1 MSTQTAAPPTEPD
14 LVDLIVDFLA
24 SKEPA
29 LAERRQDITAD
40 LRAEFGGQRW
50 YVSARPETE
59 RQQRVRKI
67 LEMFNGRNA
76 TEVARRLRISRATVY
91 RVIKQPGPPAERYP
105 QPAIGVSSV
114 KAPKAPKDAAKRPAD
129 QRPAPASAEI
139 PQIAPSRGESAVSP
153 LPIAETPNPV
163 RSSDGVFT
171 D

>member
-105 QPAIGVSSV
+105 PPAIGVS
-114 KAPKAPKDAAKRPAD
+114 APKAPRVPAAKRVQEVGEVPA
-129 QRPAPASAEI
+129 AE
-139 PQIAPSRGESAVSP
+139 PQQKG
-153 LPIAETPNPV
+153 LP
-163 RSSDGVFT
+163 
-171 D
+171 